1 MRPCNVWHTTRNVA
15 WCCIWHAAMIYSLE
29 APDATYG
36 EARRTQHA
44 RRHVASCVVQ
54 HAAERNAHDAG
65 AGRLV
70 STRRAGCRGGYRAA
84 TARPAARQRLP
95 PASKLHAGPVPA
107 APSQHRRL
115 VTLHS
120 GGAMLC
126 VYVFHVPPMSLHLG
140 SSIGTCASTA
150 STPGALRYP
159 QVLRGAPGSRKG
171 RCNQPPRSALEGGAK
186 QPCARARARANECVR
201 ARARTLDCKCACV
214 RARARAHACVVHRT
228 LPSRKRTRISSGR
241 MHSP

>member
-1 MRPCNVWHTTRNVA
+1 
-15 WCCIWHAAMIYSLE
+15 MIYSFE

-54 HAAERNAHDAG
+54 HAAQRNAHDAG

-150 STPGALRYP
+150 STGRCGTLEYCAGP
-159 QVLRGAPGSRKG
+159 QGSRKVRLQSASSNGTRG
-171 RCNQPPRSALEGGAK
+171 RCQNSRA
-186 QPCARARARANECVR
+186 CARARMSACACANECVR
-201 ARARTLDCKCACV
+201 ARE
-214 RARARAHACVVHRT
+214 
-228 LPSRKRTRISSGR
+228 
-241 MHSP
+241 